1 MINGI
6 LICTVCRRSFAAD
19 EPRWRCDCGGI
30 LDLDFA
36 PRFDRPALAGRPAT
50 LWRYREALPIRD
62 EASIVSLG
70 EGFTPL
76 IAIELMGRTVHLK
89 LDHLSPTG
97 SFKDRGATVLV
108 SHAREIGIERVVEDS
123 SGNAGAALAAYAA
136 AAGIGCRIFAPEG
149 CSPGKLAQIG
159 AAGAALTEVAGPR
172 GETTRAVL
180 RAAESTWYASH
191 GWSPYF
197 LHGTKTCAYEIV
209 EQLGWSAP
217 DVFVVPVGNGTLL
230 LGAHLGFGEL
240 RAAGLIDRIPRLVA
254 VQPAHCAPL
263 HRAFVSGATSA
274 PKVEASPTVA
284 EGTAVDEPI
293 RGMQILA
300 AVRATGGVVLS
311 VGEDEIL
318 DALALLL
325 GRGHCVEPT
334 AAVGMAGLRK
344 TLPEMD
350 GDEVAVVVMTG
361 HGLKAGERLAGF
373 RDGPPIGGEGM
384 SDRHG
389 SR

>member
-1 MINGI
+1 MINGF
-6 LICTVCRRSFAAD
+6 LTCTVCRRSFASD

-36 PRFDRPALAGRPAT
+36 PGIDRRALAGRPPT
-50 LWRYREALPIRD
+50 LWRYREVLPIRD
-62 EASIVSLG
+62 DANIVSLG

-76 IAIELMGRTVHLK
+76 TAIELEGRTVHLK

-97 SFKDRGATVLV
+97 SFKDRGASVLV
-108 SHAREIGIERVVEDS
+108 SHAKEIGIGHVVEDS
-123 SGNAGAALAAYAA
+123 SGNAGAALAAYSA
-136 AAGIGCRIFAPEG
+136 AAGIRCRIFAPAG
-149 CSPGKLAQIG
+149 CSPGKLAQIR
-159 AAGAALTEVAGPR
+159 AAGAALTEVNGPR
-172 GETTRAVL
+172 RETTRAVL

-209 EQLGWSAP
+209 EQLGWRAP
-217 DVFVVPVGNGTLL
+217 DVLAVPVGNGTLL

-254 VQPAHCAPL
+254 VQPANCAPL
-263 HRAFVSGATSA
+263 HRAFMAGETTV
-274 PKVEASPTVA
+274 PEVEASPTVA
-284 EGTAVDEPI
+284 EGTAVDAPI
-293 RGMQILA
+293 RGAQILA

-318 DALALLL
+318 DALSLLL

-334 AAVGMAGLRK
+334 AAVGMAGLRNI
-344 TLPEMD
+344 LPGMD
-350 GDEVAVVVMTG
+350 RDEVSVVVMTG

-373 RDGPPIGGEGM
+373 RNGTP
-384 SDRHG
+384 R
-389 SR
+389 